1 MKLPRRNFLRLA
13 ASAAAMPAVSRVARA
28 QAYPTRPVRWVVGY
42 AAGGPNDTLARLI
55 GQWLSERLGQ
65 PFVIENRPG
74 ASSNVAT
81 EAVVRASSDGYTLL
95 QVTTANAIGASL
107 YDKLNFVFL
116 RDIAPVAHMVRT
128 PLVIVVNPAVPAKTI
143 PEFIAYAKAN
153 PGKINMASPG
163 IGTSP
168 HLANELFKMITG
180 IDMIHVPYRGD
191 GPALPDLLSGQVQVM
206 FPAPTA
212 TIGYIREGKLRAL
225 AVTTSTRWD
234 GLPDIPTVSEFVPGY
249 EAYSWFGV
257 GAPRGTPL
265 EVIEKLN
272 REINAALVDPSV
284 KGRLADL
291 GYTALASSPAE
302 FGKFMA
308 EETEKWGRVIRGANI
323 KPE

>member
-1 MKLPRRNFLRLA
+1 MKLPRRTFLHLA
-13 ASAAAMPAVSRVARA
+13 GSAAVLPALPYIARA
-28 QAYPTRPVRWVVGY
+28 QAYPSRPVRWIVGY

-55 GQWLSERLGQ
+55 GQWLSDRLGQ

-81 EAVVRASSDGYTLL
+81 EAVVRAASDGYTLL
-95 QVTTANAIGASL
+95 QVTTANAISVSL

-153 PGKINMASPG
+153 PSKINMASPG

-168 HLANELFKMITG
+168 HLANELFKMMTG

-212 TIGYIREGKLRAL
+212 TIAYIRDGKLRAL
-225 AVTTSTRWD
+225 AVTTSTRWE

-265 EVIEKLN
+265 EVIDKLN
-272 REINAALVDPSV
+272 REINAALADPGL

-308 EETEKWGRVIRGANI
+308 EETEKWGRVIRAANI

>member
-1 MKLPRRNFLRLA
+1 
-13 ASAAAMPAVSRVARA
+13 
-28 QAYPTRPVRWVVGY
+28 
-42 AAGGPNDTLARLI
+42 
-55 GQWLSERLGQ
+55 
-65 PFVIENRPG
+65 
-74 ASSNVAT
+74 
-81 EAVVRASSDGYTLL
+81 
-95 QVTTANAIGASL
+95 
-107 YDKLNFVFL
+107 
-116 RDIAPVAHMVRT
+116 
-128 PLVIVVNPAVPAKTI
+128 
-143 PEFIAYAKAN
+143 
-153 PGKINMASPG
+153 
-163 IGTSP
+163 
-168 HLANELFKMITG
+168 
-180 IDMIHVPYRGD
+180 
-191 GPALPDLLSGQVQVM
+191 VQVM

-272 REINAALVDPSV
+272 REINAALVDPGV